1 MKEYNVNLPQV
12 FNYMGN
18 KITFL
23 NGESVMINATE
34 MARVFGKEVR
44 QWFDNMETHEFI
56 HALADHKGLQPQ
68 ELPTE
73 QKRTSLNTSTLANAY
88 PSLITVIRG
97 GIP

>member
-1 MKEYNVNLPQV
+1 MKEYNANLPQV

-18 KITFL
+18 EITFL

-44 QWFDNMETHEFI
+44 QWFANAETHEFI

-68 ELPTE
+68 ELP
-73 QKRTSLNTSTLANAY
+73 KGGKLTSLNTSTLANAY
-88 PSLITVIRG
+88 PSLIMVVKG